1 MSRGRRLRGGVHS
14 VPFGTA
20 HSCGSRPCPGGPR
33 SGPWRS
39 LSAAQY
45 AVGSGHARSL
55 RERKKRAVSGD
66 GAATIR
72 GGTTGGGPGEAYGE
86 RERVPGS
93 GRARRGRTH
102 LGRLS
107 SSGGSGRAG
116 LQRQLQVPDVVDH
129 VLQELHFRDPP
140 VPRQRGHQRPES
152 RVAALHVIQ
161 QRGGRLLSSDSSR
174 ARPAASGF
182 PGPHGLQCPTGTGG
196 QRRRGGS
203 GDLHSDERQ
212 WDPAGGRGSTAPR
225 SANYRAPPTG
235 GGASWRAATNS
246 SAREAGTA
254 APAPFMCPDGQR
266 LKGTA
271 VWKVELG
278 GGTQECRGAS
288 RRCGCSRGAGYN
300 QAPPD
305 PP

>member
-45 AVGSGHARSL
+45 AVGSGHARS
-55 RERKKRAVSGD
+55 
-66 GAATIR
+66 
-72 GGTTGGGPGEAYGE
+72 
-86 RERVPGS
+86 
-93 GRARRGRTH
+93 

-203 GDLHSDERQ
+203 GCLS
-212 WDPAGGRGSTAPR
+212 
-225 SANYRAPPTG
+225 
-235 GGASWRAATNS
+235 
-246 SAREAGTA
+246 
-254 APAPFMCPDGQR
+254 
-266 LKGTA
+266 K
-271 VWKVELG
+271 
-278 GGTQECRGAS
+278 
-288 RRCGCSRGAGYN
+288 
-300 QAPPD
+300 
-305 PP
+305 